1 MVSTLN
7 FKLLISS
14 KHQIQLQKLT
24 NVVVK
29 LQWQETYM
37 AWLKIFTQED
47 SANVHR
53 KAITLTINES
63 HLDFKYY

>member
-1 MVSTLN
+1 MT
-7 FKLLISS
+7 
-14 KHQIQLQKLT
+14 
-24 NVVVK
+24 
-29 LQWQETYM
+29 
-37 AWLKIFTQED
+37 WLKIFTQED